1 MSDVFEKTCE
11 FLEKYTSF
19 TRLQSRGTIR
29 LLLKEAS
36 FDPQAVE
43 KNEMIEALKA
53 KLPSELQK
61 RGVSEG
67 AEIAEKLA
75 ADVEKARFADTAYDV
90 FSKIQG
96 SDSFIQIADYSPP
109 KAD

>member
-29 LLLKEAS
+29 LMLKEAN

-43 KNEMIEALKA
+43 GNEMIEALKS
-53 KLPSELQK
+53 KLPAELEK
-61 RGVSEG
+61 RGGDGG
-67 AEIAEKLA
+67 AEITKQLV
-75 ADVEKARFADTAYDV
+75 ADVERTKFAETAYDV
-90 FSKIQG
+90 FSKI
-96 SDSFIQIADYSPP
+96 
-109 KAD
+109 